1 MKEKVE
7 DVCDKMMRWKRE
19 EEKEEKPTLLPKL
32 KQKSN
37 LRRGWSKF
45 EGKERVEGEKSPNPP
60 WTSPYPSPFPP
71 STNPHPK
78 TSSESIQVKTQAQGK
93 DEMAVV
99 MERQDDDDK
108 SKGAMKMVTVV
119 TGTSCLAAEN
129 LL

>member
-19 EEKEEKPTLLPKL
+19 EEKEKPTLLPKL
-32 KQKSN
+32 KQKSS
-37 LRRGWSKF
+37 LRREWSKF

-93 DEMAVV
+93 DKMTVV
-99 MERQDDDDK
+99 MDRQDDDK
-108 SKGAMKMVTVV
+108 NKGAMKMVTVV